1 MEEMINEQVLD
12 QETQTTDVEKGIG
25 GEVGESSFGKFKDAN
40 LLLKAYNSLQSE
52 FTKRCQRIKELE
64 SREAVEKHDNEIKD
78 QPKGITDKE
87 KEELLKDYLK
97 EVLNSKSKAIVLDG
111 AGTMISV
118 PPLKPKTVEEAGTLA
133 KELFS
138 K

>member
-1 MEEMINEQVLD
+1 MINEQVLD
-12 QETQTTDVEKGIG
+12 QNTHATEVDNHL
-25 GEVGESSFGKFKDAN
+25 GEDIGESSFGKFKDASS
-40 LLLKAYNSLQSE
+40 LLKAYNSLQSE

-64 SREAVEKHDNEIKD
+64 SKQVSEKHDNEIKD

-87 KEELLKDYLK
+87 KEEVLKDYLK

-111 AGTMISV
+111 AGIGLSV
-118 PPLKPKTVEEAGTLA
+118 PPQKPKTVQEAGILA
-133 KELFS
+133 KELFN